1 MQGGD
6 DILKCYSPLGKLK
19 RFLSLPKQKEETG
32 ADRDG
37 ETVMRLSYLVP
48 VLAGFCPAFKS
59 SFSFI
64 YFCLQVHF
72 CFSTI

>member
-1 MQGGD
+1 M
-6 DILKCYSPLGKLK
+6 KCYSPLGRLK

-48 VLAGFCPAFKS
+48 GFCPAFKS

-64 YFCLQVHF
+64 YFCFRYIFAFPQYN
-72 CFSTI
+72 